1 MRRIYQQQ
9 PKAYSRRLIWQLK
22 NKTKK
27 NSFSFLLFYFLS
39 KCKNLKN
46 KKKETNL
53 YDTTI
58 PCKVV
63 LIFYIAFFNVPLLLK
78 FFVLISLKQSIARLY
93 LFPIIY
99 ILYDR
104 YLHRLYIL
112 LLLRK
117 KNKLKLNQQKN
128 RQKKS
133 QPKQEPILYY
143 H

>member
-1 MRRIYQQQ
+1 
-9 PKAYSRRLIWQLK
+9 
-22 NKTKK
+22 
-27 NSFSFLLFYFLS
+27 LS